1 MTIKILLTLTL
12 LYTAIWAKE
21 DAYRDKMI
29 AKGEKVAKYLCDSS
43 IYNISLS
50 KDFNSSIQEILD
62 SKRCNNLSLNRAKS
76 LVIYLKYGKDIKRD
90 SFAIHRIKVPKDAK
104 CPVCGMFVYK
114 YPKWSALIEI
124 NSKKYYFDGVKDM
137 MKFYIFDGDFPFDRS
152 KISKIL
158 VQDFYTLQPISAKD
172 AWFVIGSNI
181 YGPMGNELIPFKD
194 EESAKEFMKEHKGEK
209 ILKFDEITPS
219 IVMGLDGISF

>member
-1 MTIKILLTLTL
+1 MPIKILLTITI
-12 LYTAIWAKE
+12 LYSTIWAKD
-21 DAYRDKMI
+21 DAYREKMI
-29 AKGEKVAKYLCDSS
+29 AKGEKVAKYLCNDS
-43 IYNISLS
+43 IYNIALS
-50 KDFNSSIQEILD
+50 KDLNNSIQEILD
-62 SKRCNNLSLNRAKS
+62 SQKCHNLSLNRAKS
-76 LVIYLKYGKDIKRD
+76 LVMYLKYGKDIRRD
-90 SFAIHRIKVPKDAK
+90 NFAIHRIKVPKDAK

-124 NSKKYYFDGVKDM
+124 NRKRYYFDGVKDM

-194 EESAKEFMKEHKGEK
+194 KESAKEFMQEHKGEK
-209 ILKFDEITPS
+209 ILRFNEISPS
-219 IVMGLDGISF
+219 IVMGLDGIEF